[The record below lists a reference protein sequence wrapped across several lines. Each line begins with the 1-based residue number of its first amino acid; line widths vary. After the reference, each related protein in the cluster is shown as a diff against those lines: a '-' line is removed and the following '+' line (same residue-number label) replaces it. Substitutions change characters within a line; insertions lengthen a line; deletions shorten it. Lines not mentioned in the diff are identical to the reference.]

1 MARLVRGEVLS
12 LRTRE
17 YVQAAIVT
25 GQTNG
30 WIIWREI
37 LPNALSPV
45 IVLASLMVA
54 TAILLESSLSF
65 LGLGDPNLISW
76 GYMVGA
82 GRTVIRQAW
91 WITVFPGLR
100 HSGLGARPQS
110 DRRRPQ
116 RRAQS
121 AAGAGG
127 PLMAATPAVAIKDLK
142 IALPPGAR
150 TSLRRRRRFVRSSG
164 RRDRLRGR
172 QIRLRQIDVRA
183 CADGTAARTASA
195 IEAGEIVFDGS
206 NLLALDEAGW
216 RDLRGRRIAMV
227 FQEPMTAL
235 NPLMRIGDQMMEMF
249 EAHGLLTPRE
259 RSAKALALA
268 REVGLPDPERIVRAY
283 PHQLSGGQRQR
294 AMIAMALALEPAV
307 LVADE
312 PTTALDVTT
321 QAQILKLIRDLQ
333 RSRNMAVMF
342 ITHDFGVVADIA
354 DRVVV
359 LRHGQV
365 VEQGAAASVLGHPQH
380 PYTKALLAA
389 VPSITPPARAP
400 LADRAKAVDVIGL
413 DKTYVT
419 SGGWF
424 GTDRTVQAANEV
436 NFSILHG
443 ETLGLVGESGS
454 GKSSVARLV
463 MRLIEADR
471 GTVRIGD
478 VDLTRASRQGAAR
491 PAPPHPD
498 DLPGSVRLAQSAP
511 QGRRR
516 SSATARS
523 RTASIRRW
531 RTQRARELLGMV
543 GLDAGAMERYPHE
556 FSGGQRQ
563 RIGIARALALDPE
576 IIVAD
581 EAVSALDVSVQ
592 AQVLNLLEDLKA
604 RLGLSML
611 FITHDLRVA
620 AQICDRIAVMQRG
633 VIVELK
639 PTAALFAAPEHPYTR
654 ELLAAVP
661 GQKRPAA

>member
-1 MARLVRGEVLS
+1 MPA
-12 LRTRE
+12 
-17 YVQAAIVT
+17 
-25 GQTNG
+25 
-30 WIIWREI
+30 
-37 LPNALSPV
+37 
-45 IVLASLMVA
+45 
-54 TAILLESSLSF
+54 
-65 LGLGDPNLISW
+65 D
-76 GYMVGA
+76 
-82 GRTVIRQAW
+82 
-91 WITVFPGLR
+91 
-100 HSGLGARPQS
+100 
-110 DRRRPQ
+110 
-116 RRAQS
+116 
-121 AAGAGG
+121 
-127 PLMAATPAVAIKDLK
+127 PAVTITNLR
-142 IALPPGAR
+142 IALPPG
-150 TSLRRRRRFVRSSG
+150 G
-164 RRDRLRGR
+164 E
-172 QIRLRQIDVRA
+172 RA
-183 CADGTAARTASA
+183 YAVDNISFDLKP
-195 IEAGEIVFDGS
+195 GEIVCVVGESGS
-206 NLLALDEAGW
+206 GKSMCAHALMGLLPDSVTTETGEIAFEGHNLLALDEDGW

-249 EAHGLLTPRE
+249 EAHGLLSPRE
-259 RSAKALALA
+259 RRQKALGLA

-294 AMIAMALALEPAV
+294 AMIAMALALEPTV

-321 QAQILKLIRDLQ
+321 QAQILKLIRELQ

-365 VEQGAAASVLGHPQH
+365 VEQGSAPEVLNRPQH
-380 PYTKALLAA
+380 AYTKALLAA
-389 VPSITPPARAP
+389 VPSMTPPQRTP
-400 LADRAKAVDVIGL
+400 LVDRDKAVDVIGL

-424 GTDRTVQAANEV
+424 RPDRTVQAANEV
-436 NFSILHG
+436 NFSILKG

-463 MRLIEADR
+463 LRLIEADR
-471 GTVRIGD
+471 GTIRIGD
-478 VDLTRASRQGAAR
+478 IDLTQLEGKALRDQ
-491 PAPPHPD
+491 
-498 DLPGSVRLAQSAP
+498 
-511 QGRRR
+511 RRR
-516 SSATARS
+516 IQMIFQDPFASLNPRRKVGQIISDGPIAHGSDPKQAR
-523 RTASIRRW
+523 
-531 RTQRARELLGMV
+531 QRARDLLDMV
-543 GLDAGAMERYPHE
+543 GLDAGAMDRYPHE

-576 IIVAD
+576 ILVAD

-592 AQVLNLLEDLKA
+592 AQVLALLEDLKT

-633 VIVELK
+633 AIVELK
-639 PTAALFAAPEHPYTR
+639 ATATLFAGPEHPYTR

-661 GQKRPAA
+661 GQHKPVSLSA

>member
-1 MARLVRGEVLS
+1 MPA
-12 LRTRE
+12 
-17 YVQAAIVT
+17 
-25 GQTNG
+25 
-30 WIIWREI
+30 
-37 LPNALSPV
+37 
-45 IVLASLMVA
+45 
-54 TAILLESSLSF
+54 
-65 LGLGDPNLISW
+65 D
-76 GYMVGA
+76 
-82 GRTVIRQAW
+82 
-91 WITVFPGLR
+91 
-100 HSGLGARPQS
+100 
-110 DRRRPQ
+110 
-116 RRAQS
+116 
-121 AAGAGG
+121 
-127 PLMAATPAVAIKDLK
+127 PAVTIKDLK
-142 IALPPGAR
+142 IALPPG
-150 TSLRRRRRFVRSSG
+150 G
-164 RRDRLRGR
+164 E
-172 QIRLRQIDVRA
+172 RA
-183 CADGTAARTASA
+183 YAVDGVSFDLAP
-195 IEAGEIVFDGS
+195 GEIVCVVGESGS
-206 NLLALDEAGW
+206 GKSMCAHALMGLLPDSVITETGSITFEGNNLVALDEDGW

-249 EAHGLLTPRE
+249 EAHGLLSPRE
-259 RSAKALALA
+259 RKRKALELA

-333 RSRNMAVMF
+333 RNRNMAVMF

-365 VEQGAAASVLGHPQH
+365 VEQGNADAVLTHPQH
-380 PYTKALLAA
+380 PYTRALLTA
-389 VPSITPPARAP
+389 VPSINPPQRAP
-400 LADRAKAVDVIGL
+400 LADRDRAVDAVGL

-419 SGGWF
+419 PGGWF
-424 GTDRTVQAANEV
+424 RPDRTVQAASEV
-436 NFSILHG
+436 SFAIHKG

-471 GTVRIGD
+471 GTIRIGD
-478 VDLTRASRQGAAR
+478 VDLTQLEGKALRGQ
-491 PAPPHPD
+491 
-498 DLPGSVRLAQSAP
+498 
-511 QGRRR
+511 RRR
-516 SSATARS
+516 IQMIFQDPFASLNPRRKVGQIICDGPIAHGADPGLAKAR
-523 RTASIRRW
+523 AQEIL
-531 RTQRARELLGMV
+531 AMV
-543 GLDAGAMERYPHE
+543 GLDGGAMERYPHE

-592 AQVLNLLEDLKA
+592 AQVLNLLEDLKT

-620 AQICDRIAVMQRG
+620 AQICNRIAVMQRG
-633 VIVELK
+633 VIVEIK

-661 GQKRPAA
+661 GQKTRAALSA

>member
-1 MARLVRGEVLS
+1 M
-12 LRTRE
+12 T
-17 YVQAAIVT
+17 
-25 GQTNG
+25 
-30 WIIWREI
+30 
-37 LPNALSPV
+37 
-45 IVLASLMVA
+45 
-54 TAILLESSLSF
+54 
-65 LGLGDPNLISW
+65 
-76 GYMVGA
+76 
-82 GRTVIRQAW
+82 
-91 WITVFPGLR
+91 
-100 HSGLGARPQS
+100 
-110 DRRRPQ
+110 
-116 RRAQS
+116 
-121 AAGAGG
+121 
-127 PLMAATPAVAIKDLK
+127 ATPAVAIRNLK
-142 IALPPGAR
+142 IALPEGAER
-150 TSLRRRRRFVRSSG
+150 PYAVNGIS
-164 RRDRLRGR
+164 
-172 QIRLRQIDVRA
+172 IDL
-183 CADGTAARTASA
+183 
-195 IEAGEIVFDGS
+195 IPGEIVCVVGESGS
-206 NLLALDEAGW
+206 GKSMCAHALMGLLPDSVSTETGEILLEGQDLLKLDEDGW
-216 RDLRGRRIAMV
+216 RDVRGRRIAMV

-235 NPLMRIGDQMMEMF
+235 NPLMRIGEQIMEMF
-249 EAHGLLTPRE
+249 EAHGLLTPKAR
-259 RSAKALALA
+259 RARALALA

-294 AMIAMALALEPAV
+294 AMIAMALALEPSV

-333 RSRNMAVMF
+333 RRRNMAVMF

-365 VEQGAAASVLGHPQH
+365 VEEGSAAEVLTRPQH
-380 PYTKALLAA
+380 AYTKALLAA
-389 VPSITPPARAP
+389 VPSMHPPVRAP
-400 LADRAKAVDVIGL
+400 LEGRDKAVEVIGL

-424 GTDRTVQAANEV
+424 RPDRKVQAANEV
-436 NFSILHG
+436 SFAILKG

-454 GKSSVARLV
+454 GKSSVVRLV
-463 MRLIEADR
+463 MRLIAADR

-478 VDLTRASRQGAAR
+478 VDLTKLEGRALRDQRHRIQMIFQDPFASLNPRRKVGNIISDGPIAHGTEPKAA
-491 PAPPHPD
+491 
-498 DLPGSVRLAQSAP
+498 L
-511 QGRRR
+511 
-516 SSATARS
+516 
-523 RTASIRRW
+523 
-531 RTQRARELLGMV
+531 QRARDLLGLV

-592 AQVLNLLEDLKA
+592 AQVLALLEDLKA

-639 PTAALFAAPEHPYTR
+639 PTAQLFASPEHPYTR

-661 GQKRPAA
+661 GQSAPPQAA

>member
-1 MARLVRGEVLS
+1 
-12 LRTRE
+12 
-17 YVQAAIVT
+17 
-25 GQTNG
+25 
-30 WIIWREI
+30 
-37 LPNALSPV
+37 
-45 IVLASLMVA
+45 
-54 TAILLESSLSF
+54 
-65 LGLGDPNLISW
+65 
-76 GYMVGA
+76 
-82 GRTVIRQAW
+82 
-91 WITVFPGLR
+91 
-100 HSGLGARPQS
+100 
-110 DRRRPQ
+110 
-116 RRAQS
+116 
-121 AAGAGG
+121 
-127 PLMAATPAVAIKDLK
+127 MAADPAVTIKDLR
-142 IALPPGAR
+142 IALPPG
-150 TSLRRRRRFVRSSG
+150 G
-164 RRDRLRGR
+164 E
-172 QIRLRQIDVRA
+172 RA
-183 CADGTAARTASA
+183 YAVNGVSF
-195 IEAGEIVFDGS
+195 ELMPGEIVCVVGESGSGKSMCAHALMGLLPDSVTTETGSIIFEGS
-206 NLLALDEAGW
+206 NLVALDDDGW

-249 EAHGLLTPRE
+249 EAHGLLSPRE
-259 RSAKALALA
+259 RRRKALDLA

-359 LRHGQV
+359 LRHGEV
-365 VEQGAAASVLGHPQH
+365 VEQGNADAVLNRPQH
-380 PYTKALLAA
+380 PYTKALLSA
-389 VPSITPPARAP
+389 VPSINPPQRAP
-400 LADRAKAVDVIGL
+400 LADRNRAVDVIGL

-419 SGGWF
+419 TGGWF
-424 GTDRTVQAANEV
+424 QPDRTVRAANEV
-436 NFSILHG
+436 SFSILHG

-471 GTVRIGD
+471 GTIRIGD
-478 VDLTRASRQGAAR
+478 ADLTQLEGKALRDQ
-491 PAPPHPD
+491 
-498 DLPGSVRLAQSAP
+498 
-511 QGRRR
+511 RRR
-516 SSATARS
+516 IQMIFQDPFASLNPRRKVGQIISDGPIAHGTDPKLAR
-523 RTASIRRW
+523 A
-531 RTQRARELLGMV
+531 RARELLGMV

-592 AQVLNLLEDLKA
+592 AQVLNLLEDLKT
-604 RLGLSML
+604 RLRLSML

-639 PTAALFAAPEHPYTR
+639 PTAALFASPEHPYTR

-661 GQKRPAA
+661 GQKGQAALSA

>member
-1 MARLVRGEVLS
+1 MTAP
-12 LRTRE
+12 
-17 YVQAAIVT
+17 AIV
-25 GQTNG
+25 
-30 WIIWREI
+30 
-37 LPNALSPV
+37 A
-45 IVLASLMVA
+45 
-54 TAILLESSLSF
+54 
-65 LGLGDPNLISW
+65 
-76 GYMVGA
+76 
-82 GRTVIRQAW
+82 
-91 WITVFPGLR
+91 
-100 HSGLGARPQS
+100 
-110 DRRRPQ
+110 
-116 RRAQS
+116 
-121 AAGAGG
+121 
-127 PLMAATPAVAIKDLK
+127 PAVAIKNLR
-142 IALPPGAR
+142 IALPKGAER
-150 TSLRRRRRFVRSSG
+150 PYAVDGISLDLVP
-164 RRDRLRGR
+164 
-172 QIRLRQIDVRA
+172 
-183 CADGTAARTASA
+183 
-195 IEAGEIVFDGS
+195 GEIVCVVGESGSGKSMCAHALMGLLPDTVSTETGEISFDGGD
-206 NLLALDEAGW
+206 LLKLDEDGW
-216 RDLRGRRIAMV
+216 RAVRGRRIAMV

-249 EAHGLLTPRE
+249 EAHDLLTPKE
-259 RSAKALALA
+259 RRAKALGLA

-333 RSRNMAVMF
+333 RRRNMAVMF
-342 ITHDFGVVADIA
+342 ITHDFGVVSDIA

-359 LRHGQV
+359 LRYGKV
-365 VEQGAAASVLGHPQH
+365 VEEGSAAEVLTRPQH
-380 PYTKALLAA
+380 DYTKALLAA
-389 VPSITPPARAP
+389 VPSMHPPVRAP
-400 LADRAKAVDVIGL
+400 LEGRAKAVEVVGL

-424 GTDRTVQAANEV
+424 QPDRKVRAANEV
-436 NFSILHG
+436 SFDIHQG

-463 MRLIEADR
+463 MQLIKPDR
-471 GTVRIGD
+471 
-478 VDLTRASRQGAAR
+478 
-491 PAPPHPD
+491 
-498 DLPGSVRLAQSAP
+498 GSVRLGESDLTQL
-511 QGRRR
+511 QGRALRAERHRIQMIFQDPFASLNPRR
-516 SSATARS
+516 KVGNIISDGPIAHGADPKV
-523 RTASIRRW
+523 AM
-531 RTQRARELLGMV
+531 QRARDLLGMV
-543 GLDAGAMERYPHE
+543 GLDVGAMERYPHE

-592 AQVLNLLEDLKA
+592 AQVLALLEDLKA

-639 PTAALFAAPEHPYTR
+639 PTAELFANPEHPYTR

-661 GQKRPAA
+661 GQGSPSKAA